1 MRARDRSGMGRS
13 GEALRTVAVAA
24 FAVVAVLAGPDA
36 ALATTDTT
44 FGGPLD
50 TVQDIAGGTGGGPKF
65 YKFGNRVRYARVDV
79 DAWAADHRFSSTSD
93 EGGLA
98 RGTA

>member
-1 MRARDRSGMGRS
+1 MGRS